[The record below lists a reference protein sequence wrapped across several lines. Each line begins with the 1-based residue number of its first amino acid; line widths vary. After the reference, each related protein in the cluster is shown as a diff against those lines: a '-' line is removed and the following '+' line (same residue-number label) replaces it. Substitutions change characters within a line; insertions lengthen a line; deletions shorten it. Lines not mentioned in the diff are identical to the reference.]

1 MYFRLRWRTQKLSG
15 WLEGGG
21 KWKVPARESGHEGTG
36 GEVAWRVLEAFV
48 PPDSRFENSFSIG
61 HASQL
66 LSHWDDCGDSE
77 SGLRGYPLAAVP
89 DPAKM
94 DLDLATI
101 PL

>member
-1 MYFRLRWRTQKLSG
+1 VTDCLPPLGGRLKVKGPPFLADMWGRVAKGRG
-15 WLEGGG
+15 EG
-21 KWKVPARESGHEGTG
+21 
-36 GEVAWRVLEAFV
+36 AWRVLEAFV
-48 PPDSRFENSFSIG
+48 PPISRLENSFSIG
-61 HASQL
+61 RASQL